1 MISQQGG
8 AEALLGKI
16 YFDMA
21 GSVLTPESETMLK
34 DIANKIRA
42 EPNLMIDVNGYTDN
56 IGSASANVTLSK
68 KRADQVKAYLV
79 DNLKVATGRIH
90 TAGLG
95 AQNPIASNETEEGRQ
110 ENRRVEIVIRKPDAL
125 LIWFK
130 NDVKVQP
137 PTIKPDWLNPVPNFY
152 LYRRY
157 KITTG
162 KKSRAD
168 ILYPNK
174 GVLSIGEDAMVI
186 VHGLELKRK
195 EKPLIK
201 NFELQSGGLKTI
213 LRDISSQDD
222 SIISTP
228 TAVVELYP
236 KSSEILVDEK
246 LKELVSV
253 YQSNAD
259 VSAVA
264 EKVVADK
271 GEDTIVKQKEP
282 PEQPRPLP
290 LAPVLVSPQMNEKKF
305 FPDDIIFV
313 WQPSGVLSHLVV
325 AEDSLFQKITFDVY
339 IANDSLVSSLREN
352 RYYWHVS
359 GIDKDSLEGEYSDYR
374 AFIVE
379 IDTLKPQLKV
389 GILPGK
395 QEGEFILAGHT
406 DTDAELYVNDEKI
419 KTDKDGSFSYT
430 ITKDYQG
437 SSVSVRAV
445 DNAGNTTEISC
456 KIPRAPVF
464 ILGVNAGLFRMQS
477 PNKNNTEVGYCYGL
491 EFTRMLSRSISFYL
505 NTMMGKI
512 EKEIDNEFYKTNI
525 IPFEIGFR
533 KEFNLGSISPFF
545 NICSGFIWWQ
555 NSLNGEVIV
564 TAGDDGRGFVDT
576 SIGSGVGSRF
586 YLGRNWLLNL
596 HANYTHFFS
605 NGQYSF
611 GLDDANMLIR
621 FGIGIQ
627 YSIQ

>member
-1 MISQQGG
+1 
-8 AEALLGKI
+8 
-16 YFDMA
+16 MA
-21 GSVLTPESETMLK
+21 GSVLTPESETILK
-34 DIANKIRA
+34 EIANKIRA

-56 IGSASANVTLSK
+56 VGSVSANVTLSK

-79 DNLKVATGRIH
+79 DNLKVASGRIH
-90 TAGLG
+90 AAGLG

-137 PTIKPDWLNPVPNFY
+137 PTIKPDWLDPVPNLY

-162 KKSRAD
+162 KKSSAD

-195 EKPLIK
+195 EKPLIR

-213 LRDISSQDD
+213 LKNISSQDD
-222 SIISTP
+222 SIIGTP

-236 KSSEILVDEK
+236 QSSEILVDEK
-246 LKELVSV
+246 LKGLISV

-264 EKVVADK
+264 DK
-271 GEDTIVKQKEP
+271 GEDTVVKQGEL
-282 PEQPRPLP
+282 PEQPRSLP
-290 LAPVLVSPQMNEKKF
+290 LTPVLVSPQMNEKKF

-325 AEDSLFQKITFDVY
+325 AEDSLFQEITFDAY

-352 RYYWHVS
+352 RYYWRVS

-374 AFIVE
+374 TFIVE

-389 GILPGK
+389 GISPGK
-395 QEGEFILAGHT
+395 QEGEFIVAGHT

-419 KTDKDGSFSYT
+419 KTDKDGSFSYN
-430 ITKDYQG
+430 IPKDYQG

-456 KIPRAPVF
+456 KIPRAPVC
-464 ILGVNAGLFRMQS
+464 ILGVNAGMFRMQS
-477 PNKNNTEVGYCYGL
+477 PNKNNTELGYCYGL
-491 EFTRMLSRSISFYL
+491 EFTKMLSRGISFYL
-505 NTMMGKI
+505 NTTMGSIK
-512 EKEIDNEFYKTNI
+512 KEIDNELYKTNI
-525 IPFEIGFR
+525 IPFEVGFR
-533 KEFNLGSISPFF
+533 KEFNLGYISPFF
-545 NICSGFIWWQ
+545 NIGSGFIWWQ
-555 NSLNGEVIV
+555 KTLNGEVIV
-564 TAGDDGRGFVDT
+564 AAGDDGRGVVDT

-586 YLGRNWLLNL
+586 YLGGNWLLNL

-611 GLDDANMLIR
+611 GLDDANTLIR
-621 FGIGIQ
+621 FGLGIQ
-627 YSIQ
+627 YSM

>member
-1 MISQQGG
+1 
-8 AEALLGKI
+8 
-16 YFDMA
+16 MA

-34 DIANKIRA
+34 EIANKIRA

-56 IGSASANVTLSK
+56 VGSVSANVTLSK

-79 DNLKVATGRIH
+79 DNLKVASGRIH
-90 TAGLG
+90 AAGLG

-137 PTIKPDWLNPVPNFY
+137 PTIKPDWLDPVPNLY

-162 KKSRAD
+162 KKSSAD

-195 EKPLIK
+195 EKPLIR
-201 NFELQSGGLKTI
+201 NFALQSGGLKTI
-213 LRDISSQDD
+213 LKNISSQDD
-222 SIISTP
+222 SIIGTP

-236 KSSEILVDEK
+236 QSSEILVDEK
-246 LKELVSV
+246 LKGLISV

-264 EKVVADK
+264 DK
-271 GEDTIVKQKEP
+271 GEDTVVKQGEL
-282 PEQPRPLP
+282 PEQPRSLP
-290 LAPVLVSPQMNEKKF
+290 LTPVLVSPQMNEKKF

-313 WQPSGVLSHLVV
+313 WQPSGLLSHLVV
-325 AEDSLFQKITFDVY
+325 AEDSLFQEITFDAY

-352 RYYWHVS
+352 RYYWRVS

-374 AFIVE
+374 TFIVE

-389 GILPGK
+389 GISPGK
-395 QEGEFILAGHT
+395 QEGEFIVAGHT

-419 KTDKDGSFSYT
+419 KTDKDGSFSYN
-430 ITKDYQG
+430 IPKDYQG

-456 KIPRAPVF
+456 KIPRAPVC
-464 ILGVNAGLFRMQS
+464 ILGVNAGMFRMQS
-477 PNKNNTEVGYCYGL
+477 PNKNNTELGYYYGL
-491 EFTRMLSRSISFYL
+491 EFTRMLSHSISFYL
-505 NTMMGKI
+505 NTTMGSIK
-512 EKEIDNEFYKTNI
+512 KEIDNELYKTNI
-525 IPFEIGFR
+525 IPFEVGFR
-533 KEFNLGSISPFF
+533 KEFNLGYISPFF
-545 NICSGFIWWQ
+545 NIGSGFIWWQ
-555 NSLNGEVIV
+555 KTLNGEVIV
-564 TAGDDGRGFVDT
+564 AAGDDGRGVVDT

-586 YLGRNWLLNL
+586 YLGGNWLLNL

-611 GLDDANMLIR
+611 GLDDANTLIR
-621 FGIGIQ
+621 FGLGIQ
-627 YSIQ
+627 YSM

>member
-1 MISQQGG
+1 
-8 AEALLGKI
+8 
-16 YFDMA
+16 MA

-34 DIANKIRA
+34 EIANKIRA

-56 IGSASANVTLSK
+56 VGSVSANVTLSK

-79 DNLKVATGRIH
+79 DNLKVASGRIH
-90 TAGLG
+90 AAGLG

-137 PTIKPDWLNPVPNFY
+137 PTIKPDWLDPVPNLY

-162 KKSRAD
+162 KKSSAD

-195 EKPLIK
+195 EKPLIR

-213 LRDISSQDD
+213 LKNISSQDD
-222 SIISTP
+222 SIIGTP

-236 KSSEILVDEK
+236 QSSEILVDEK
-246 LKELVSV
+246 LKGLISV

-264 EKVVADK
+264 DK
-271 GEDTIVKQKEP
+271 GEDTVVKQGEL
-282 PEQPRPLP
+282 PEQPRSLP
-290 LAPVLVSPQMNEKKF
+290 LTPVLVSPQMNEKKF

-325 AEDSLFQKITFDVY
+325 AEDSLFQEITFDAY

-352 RYYWHVS
+352 RYYWRVS

-374 AFIVE
+374 TFIVE

-389 GILPGK
+389 GISPGK
-395 QEGEFILAGHT
+395 QEGEFIVAGHT

-419 KTDKDGSFSYT
+419 KTDKDGSFSYN
-430 ITKDYQG
+430 IPKDYQG

-456 KIPRAPVF
+456 KIPRAPVC
-464 ILGVNAGLFRMQS
+464 ILGVNAGMFRMQS
-477 PNKNNTEVGYCYGL
+477 PNKNNTELGYCYGL
-491 EFTRMLSRSISFYL
+491 EFTKMLSRGISFYL
-505 NTMMGKI
+505 NTTMGSIK
-512 EKEIDNEFYKTNI
+512 KEIDNELYKTNI
-525 IPFEIGFR
+525 IPFEVGFR
-533 KEFNLGSISPFF
+533 KEFNLGYISPFF
-545 NICSGFIWWQ
+545 NIGSGFIWWQ
-555 NSLNGEVIV
+555 KTLNGEVIV
-564 TAGDDGRGFVDT
+564 AAGDDGRGVVDT

-586 YLGRNWLLNL
+586 YLGGNWLLNL

-611 GLDDANMLIR
+611 GLDDANTLIR
-621 FGIGIQ
+621 FGLGIQ
-627 YSIQ
+627 YSM

>member
-1 MISQQGG
+1 
-8 AEALLGKI
+8 
-16 YFDMA
+16 MA

-34 DIANKIRA
+34 EIANKIRA

-56 IGSASANVTLSK
+56 VGSVSANVTLSK

-79 DNLKVATGRIH
+79 DNLKVASGRIH
-90 TAGLG
+90 AAGLG

-137 PTIKPDWLNPVPNFY
+137 PTIKPDWLDPVPNLY

-162 KKSRAD
+162 KKSSAD

-195 EKPLIK
+195 EKPLIR
-201 NFELQSGGLKTI
+201 NFALQSGGLKTI
-213 LRDISSQDD
+213 LKNISSQDD
-222 SIISTP
+222 SIIGTP

-236 KSSEILVDEK
+236 QSSEILVDEK
-246 LKELVSV
+246 LKGLISV

-264 EKVVADK
+264 DK
-271 GEDTIVKQKEP
+271 GEDTVVKQGEL
-282 PEQPRPLP
+282 PEQPRSLP
-290 LAPVLVSPQMNEKKF
+290 LTPVLVSPQMNEKKF

-313 WQPSGVLSHLVV
+313 WQPSGLLSHLVV
-325 AEDSLFQKITFDVY
+325 AEDSLFQEITFDAY
-339 IANDSLVSSLREN
+339 IANDSLVSSLRAN
-352 RYYWHVS
+352 RYYWRVS
-359 GIDKDSLEGEYSDYR
+359 GIDKDSMEGEYSDYR
-374 AFIVE
+374 VFIIE

-389 GILPGK
+389 GILPAK

-419 KTDKDGSFSYT
+419 KTDKDGSFSYN
-430 ITKDYQG
+430 IPKDYQG

-456 KIPRAPVF
+456 KIPRAPVC
-464 ILGVNAGLFRMQS
+464 ILGVNAGMFRMQS
-477 PNKNNTEVGYCYGL
+477 PNKNNTELGYCYGL
-491 EFTRMLSRSISFYL
+491 EFTKMLSRGISFYL
-505 NTMMGKI
+505 NTTMGSIK
-512 EKEIDNEFYKTNI
+512 KEIDNELYKTNI
-525 IPFEIGFR
+525 IPFEVGFR
-533 KEFNLGSISPFF
+533 KEFNLGYISPFF
-545 NICSGFIWWQ
+545 NIGSGFIWWQ
-555 NSLNGEVIV
+555 KTLNGEVIV
-564 TAGDDGRGFVDT
+564 AAGDDGRGVVDT

-586 YLGRNWLLNL
+586 YLGGNWLLNL

-611 GLDDANMLIR
+611 GLDDANTLIR
-621 FGIGIQ
+621 FGLGIQ
-627 YSIQ
+627 YSM

>member
-1 MISQQGG
+1 
-8 AEALLGKI
+8 
-16 YFDMA
+16 MA

-34 DIANKIRA
+34 EIANKIRA

-56 IGSASANVTLSK
+56 VGSVSANVTLSK

-79 DNLKVATGRIH
+79 DNLKVASGRIH
-90 TAGLG
+90 AAGLG

-137 PTIKPDWLNPVPNFY
+137 PTIKPDWLDPVPNLY

-162 KKSRAD
+162 KKSSAD

-195 EKPLIK
+195 EKPLIR
-201 NFELQSGGLKTI
+201 NFALQSGGLKTI
-213 LRDISSQDD
+213 LKNISSQDD
-222 SIISTP
+222 SIIGTP

-236 KSSEILVDEK
+236 QSSEILVDEK
-246 LKELVSV
+246 LKGLISV

-264 EKVVADK
+264 DK
-271 GEDTIVKQKEP
+271 GEDTVVKQGEL
-282 PEQPRPLP
+282 PEQPRSLP
-290 LAPVLVSPQMNEKKF
+290 LTPVLVSPQMNEKKF

-313 WQPSGVLSHLVV
+313 WQPSGLLSHLVV
-325 AEDSLFQKITFDVY
+325 AEDSLFQEITFDAY

-352 RYYWHVS
+352 RYYWRVS

-374 AFIVE
+374 TFIVE

-389 GILPGK
+389 GISPGK
-395 QEGEFILAGHT
+395 QEGEFIVAGHT

-419 KTDKDGSFSYT
+419 KTDKDGSFSYN
-430 ITKDYQG
+430 IPKDYQG

-456 KIPRAPVF
+456 KIPRAPVC
-464 ILGVNAGLFRMQS
+464 ILGVNAGMFRMQS
-477 PNKNNTEVGYCYGL
+477 PNKNNTELGYCYGL
-491 EFTRMLSRSISFYL
+491 EFTKMLSRGISFYL
-505 NTMMGKI
+505 NTTMGSIK
-512 EKEIDNEFYKTNI
+512 KEIDNELYKTNI
-525 IPFEIGFR
+525 IPFEVGFR
-533 KEFNLGSISPFF
+533 KEFNLGYISPFF
-545 NICSGFIWWQ
+545 NIGSGFIWWQ
-555 NSLNGEVIV
+555 KTLNGEVIV
-564 TAGDDGRGFVDT
+564 AAGDDGRGVVDT

-586 YLGRNWLLNL
+586 YLGGNWLLNL

-611 GLDDANMLIR
+611 GLDDANTLIR
-621 FGIGIQ
+621 FGLGIQ
-627 YSIQ
+627 YSM

>member
-1 MISQQGG
+1 
-8 AEALLGKI
+8 
-16 YFDMA
+16 MA

-34 DIANKIRA
+34 EIANKIRA
-42 EPNLMIDVNGYTDN
+42 EEPNLMIDVNGYTDN
-56 IGSASANVTLSK
+56 VGSVSANVTLSK

-79 DNLKVATGRIH
+79 DNLKVASGRIH
-90 TAGLG
+90 AAGLG

-137 PTIKPDWLNPVPNFY
+137 PTIKPDWLDPVPNLY

-162 KKSRAD
+162 KKSSAD

-195 EKPLIK
+195 EKPLIR

-213 LRDISSQDD
+213 LKNISSQDD
-222 SIISTP
+222 SIIGTP

-236 KSSEILVDEK
+236 QSSEILVDEK
-246 LKELVSV
+246 LKGLISV

-264 EKVVADK
+264 DK
-271 GEDTIVKQKEP
+271 GEDTVVKQGEL
-282 PEQPRPLP
+282 PEQPRSLP
-290 LAPVLVSPQMNEKKF
+290 LAPVLVSPLMNEKRF
-305 FPDDIIFV
+305 FPNDIIFV

-325 AEDSLFQKITFDVY
+325 AEDSLFQEITFDAY
-339 IANDSLVSSLREN
+339 IANDSLVSSLRAN
-352 RYYWHVS
+352 RYYWRVS
-359 GIDKDSLEGEYSDYR
+359 GIDKDSMEGEYSDYR
-374 AFIVE
+374 VFIIE

-389 GILPGK
+389 GILPAK

-430 ITKDYQG
+430 IRKDYQG
-437 SSVSVRAV
+437 SFVSVRAI
-445 DNAGNTTEISC
+445 DSAGNTTEICC
-456 KIPRAPVF
+456 KIPRAPVC
-464 ILGVNAGLFRMQS
+464 ILGVNAGMFRMQS
-477 PNKNNTEVGYCYGL
+477 PNKNNTELGYYYGL
-491 EFTRMLSRSISFYL
+491 EFTRMLSHSISFYL
-505 NTMMGKI
+505 NTTMGSIK
-512 EKEIDNEFYKTNI
+512 KEIDNELYKTNI
-525 IPFEIGFR
+525 IPFEVGFR
-533 KEFNLGSISPFF
+533 KEFNLGRISPFF
-545 NICSGFIWWQ
+545 NIGSGFIWWQ
-555 NSLNGEVIV
+555 KTLNGEVIV
-564 TAGDDGRGFVDT
+564 AAGDDGRGVVDT

-586 YLGRNWLLNL
+586 YLGGNWLLNL

-611 GLDDANMLIR
+611 GLDDANTLIR
-621 FGIGIQ
+621 FGLGIQ
-627 YSIQ
+627 YSM